1 MSKLFK
7 YMEKYPKSSK
17 FLIWREDKDFKQLLT
32 QSDALYE
39 EKELHTK
46 IPNYNVNTN
55 KNLIKVNLKPN
66 FKFNYKL

>member
-1 MSKLFK
+1 
-7 YMEKYPKSSK
+7 MEKYPKSSK